1 MHVVGGYWNGSRDRS
16 YTAGSE
22 VTDMVDL
29 GADWNSGGDWNS
41 GSDISST
48 PPLSSGEVEDML
60 SLEGYWNSGSDS
72 SCTPPLSRSD
82 LDGITLENGEQ
93 GAENNAQRDD
103 PVAAHAHSVN
113 ELKRKAPQLQPLPN
127 AAKKGRMA

>member
-16 YTAGSE
+16 FTAGSE

-29 GADWNSGGDWNS
+29 GADWTS
-41 GSDISST
+41 GSDILHP

-72 SCTPPLSRSD
+72 SCTPPLSGSD
-82 LDGITLENGEQ
+82 LDGITLENGEWP
-93 GAENNAQRDD
+93 APREEN